1 MTNKSMNDDTARVA
15 EGLKKYKNEKVTI
28 LVKDNHV
35 ENKSSI
41 LEDDTA
47 RVAEGLKKYKNE
59 KVTLLI
65 NDNTPTL

>member
-1 MTNKSMNDDTARVA
+1 MTNKSMNDDP
-15 EGLKKYKNEKVTI
+15 
-28 LVKDNHV
+28 
-35 ENKSSI
+35 
-41 LEDDTA
+41 A